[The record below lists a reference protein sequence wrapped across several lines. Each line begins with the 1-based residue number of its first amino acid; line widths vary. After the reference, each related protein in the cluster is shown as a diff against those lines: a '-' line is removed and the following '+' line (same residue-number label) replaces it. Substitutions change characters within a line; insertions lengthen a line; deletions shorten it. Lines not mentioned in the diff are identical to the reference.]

1 VPNKTTKLYNVIFP
15 IWMLWIFP
23 LTWLVILPANFVI
36 DLLVTAL
43 TMKVLKI
50 DHIWATAKPVI
61 LKVWLF
67 GFLADLIGT
76 AVMLVATF
84 LDEGTLGP
92 TAGEWW
98 YQNISYPVNY
108 NPFQSVYGFLW
119 VTLCVVLAAFMIY
132 LFNRKVSFKKAPLTD
147 RQKRQ
152 LSLSLAV
159 FTAPYLFY
167 LPTMLFVR

>member
-1 VPNKTTKLYNVIFP
+1 MPNKTTKLYNVIFP

-92 TAGEWW
+92 AAGKWW

-167 LPTMLFVR
+167 LPTILFVR

>member
-1 VPNKTTKLYNVIFP
+1 MSNKKTKLYNVIFP

-23 LTWLVILPANFVI
+23 LTWLVILPANFLI
-36 DLLVTAL
+36 DLLVVAL

-50 DHIWATAKPVI
+50 EHIWATAKPVI

-67 GFLADLIGT
+67 GFLSDLIGT
-76 AVMLVATF
+76 AAMLMAAF
-84 LDEGTLGP
+84 LDEGILGP
-92 TAGEWW
+92 TAGKWW
-98 YQNISYPVNY
+98 YQNISYSVNY
-108 NPFQSVYGFLW
+108 NPFQSIYGFLW
-119 VTLCVVLAAFMIY
+119 VTLCVVLAAAMIY
-132 LFNRKVSFKKAPLTD
+132 LFNLKFSFKKAPLTD

>member
-1 VPNKTTKLYNVIFP
+1 MPNKTTKLYNVIFP

-84 LDEGTLGP
+84 LDEGTLGSA
-92 TAGEWW
+92 AGKWW

-108 NPFQSVYGFLW
+108 NPFQSIYGFLW

>member
-1 VPNKTTKLYNVIFP
+1 MSKKTIKLYNVIFP

-23 LTWLVILPANFVI
+23 LTWFVVLPANFVI
-36 DLLVTAL
+36 DLLVVAL

-50 DHIWATAKPVI
+50 EHIWATAKPVI

-67 GFLADLIGT
+67 GFLSDLIGT
-76 AVMLVATF
+76 AVMLVSTF
-84 LDEGTLGP
+84 LDERILGESM
-92 TAGEWW
+92 GDWW
-98 YQNISYPVNY
+98 YHNIGFPVSF
-108 NPFQSVYGFLW
+108 NPFQSIFGFLW
-119 VTLCVVLAAFMIY
+119 VTFCVLLAGYMIY
-132 LFNRKVSFKKAPLTD
+132 LFNSKISFKNAPLTEK
-147 RQKRQ
+147 QKRQ